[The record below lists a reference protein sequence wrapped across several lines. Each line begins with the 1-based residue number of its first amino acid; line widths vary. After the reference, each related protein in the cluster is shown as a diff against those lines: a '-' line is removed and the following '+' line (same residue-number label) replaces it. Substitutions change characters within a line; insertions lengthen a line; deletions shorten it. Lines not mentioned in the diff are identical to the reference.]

1 METKIIKIDQESYF
15 NKILNYPAKILKT
28 GGLVAF
34 PTETVYGLGANALD
48 AEAIKK
54 IFEAKGRPGDN
65 PLIVHIS
72 NIEDLDDLVGKYSGM
87 VKKVISKF
95 WPGPLTIVFK
105 RSEIVPDIV
114 TAGLDT
120 VAVRMPENPIAKKLI
135 DISGVPVAAP
145 SANLSGKPSPT
156 QAKHVIEDLSGKI
169 DCIIDGGV
177 CDVGLEST
185 VLDLSE
191 EQAKILRPGGVTIE
205 EIREIIPSV
214 VYDPALENKDLIPKS
229 PGMKYIHY
237 APNADV
243 FMLENFD
250 GTLEKKEALIHL
262 INQEFQN
269 QKVGFMGS
277 KSFVDLFNEYFSLSL
292 GHRGNMEKI
301 ASNLFKV
308 LREFDENKVDVII
321 AESFEKVGVG
331 HAIMNRLS
339 KSAGYKMI
347 KL

>member
-15 NKILNYPAKILKT
+15 NKVLNYPANILKS

-72 NIEDLDDLVGKYSGM
+72 NIEDLDDLVGAYSGM

-105 RSEIVPDIV
+105 RSDIVPDIV

-135 DISGVPVAAP
+135 DIAGVPVAAP

-169 DCIIDGGV
+169 DCIIDGGT

-185 VLDLSE
+185 VLDLSGE
-191 EQAKILRPGGVTIE
+191 EAKILRPGGVTIE
-205 EIREIIPSV
+205 ELKEIIPTV

-250 GTLEKKEALIHL
+250 DSLEKKEALIHL

-269 QKVGFMGS
+269 KRVGFMGS
-277 KSFVDLFNEYFSLSL
+277 KSFVDLFNEYFGISL

-308 LREFDENKVDVII
+308 LREFDENNIEIII
-321 AESFEKVGVG
+321 AESFDKVGVG